1 MNKCIEIV
9 LNKCNELNWK
19 DLNKIFW
26 EIQKVTFKAC
36 NEMMRMYYLWDKEKF
51 EYKEKHGEYPNEKEM
66 FGKQYKNVVEEKNKE
81 IMYMCNTSN
90 TGQTNQIIEKKYKDM
105 KSKILS
111 GEVSLPTFKR
121 YIPIY
126 LKNNSYVIR
135 KLDNTYEVELRLFN
149 NEYKKKYKEEY
160 GFTVLTFEL
169 SKLNGNELA
178 TLNKIISGEYKQGM
192 SQLKQNKKGKW
203 CLTLSFGFEV
213 EKKPLDYNRILGVD
227 LGIVNTATLS
237 IWDNNYQTWDRL
249 KWNNRVIDGKEIIHF
264 RQKIRE
270 RRLSM
275 LRASKLAEY
284 NQGKAGHGRK
294 TRTQSIDKL
303 TGKVEDFRNTYN
315 HKISRYIV
323 DFALKNNCGVIQME
337 NLSGFSQYADETFLK
352 EWSYFDLQSKVKYK
366 AEEVGIEF
374 RLINPKH
381 TSQRCSKCGNIHSDN
396 RDCKNDQSEFKC
408 TVCGHKENADIN
420 ASKNIALPDIE
431 QIIDEYIKDTYK
443 KAI

>member
-19 DLNKIFW
+19 DLNKILW

-51 EYKEKHGEYPNEKEM
+51 DYKEEHGEYPNEKEM

-90 TGQTNQIIEKKYKDM
+90 TGQTNQIIEKKYKDLRN
-105 KSKILS
+105 KILS
-111 GEVSLPTFKR
+111 GEISLPTFKR
-121 YIPIY
+121 DTPIY
-126 LKNNSYVIR
+126 LKNSSYAIR
-135 KLDNTYEVELRLFN
+135 KIDNNYEVELRLFN
-149 NEYKKKYKEEY
+149 KEYKNKYKDEY

-178 TLNKIISGEYKQGM
+178 TLNKIISGQYKQGM

-237 IWDNNYQTWDRL
+237 IWDNNYRTWDRI

-264 RQKIRE
+264 RQKIE
-270 RRLSM
+270 QRRLSI
-275 LRASKLAEY
+275 LRASKLEEY
-284 NQGKAGHGRK
+284 NIGKAGHGRK
-294 TRTQSIDKL
+294 TRTKSIDKL

-323 DFALKNNCGVIQME
+323 DFAVKNNCGVIQME
-337 NLSGFSQYADETFLK
+337 NLSGFSQHVDETFLK
-352 EWSYFDLQSKVKYK
+352 QWSYFDLQSKVKYK

-374 RLINPKH
+374 KLINPKY
-381 TSQRCSKCGNIHSDN
+381 TSQRCSNCGNIDSDN
-396 RDCKNDQSEFKC
+396 RNCKTNQEKFEC
-408 TVCGHKENADIN
+408 TACGHKENADIN

-431 QIIDEYIKDTYK
+431 EITSKYK
-443 KAI
+443 ECINV